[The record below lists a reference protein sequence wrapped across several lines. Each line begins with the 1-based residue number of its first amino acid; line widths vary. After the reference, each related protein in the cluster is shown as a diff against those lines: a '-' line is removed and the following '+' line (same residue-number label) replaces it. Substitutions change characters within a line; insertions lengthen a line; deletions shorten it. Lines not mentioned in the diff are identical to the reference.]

1 MSGLLKSPL
10 PRGEGWVRV
19 FAPGTHPSLVKDL
32 PRLTLLTLAAA
43 IVLAPYAF
51 MLSASVKPGGEIFQ
65 ASLNLWPQRFY
76 GWENYK
82 KALTAVPLLR
92 FLLNGAIVCAALL
105 VLQLLFAVPCAYAL
119 AKLRW
124 PGRNIVFAI
133 VLLGLL
139 IPAHVPALPLYV
151 ALAKLGLLD
160 TYAALAA
167 PFAVSVFAIF
177 MFRQAFKSLPDEL
190 IQAARLDG
198 IAELGI
204 VWRVILPNAWPT
216 ATAFATFSIVAHWN
230 DLFWPLIVIQTQSM
244 ATPALGVL
252 FFRAE
257 EGGNDIGALMAA
269 SVITTAPMVAAF
281 LLAQRRFIQG
291 VATAGL
297 KG

>member
-1 MSGLLKSPL
+1 MTRPLL
-10 PRGEGWVRV
+10 
-19 FAPGTHPSLVKDL
+19 ADL
-32 PRLTLLTLAAA
+32 PRLALLTLGAVL
-43 IVLAPYAF
+43 VLAPYVF
-51 MLSASVKPGGEIFQ
+51 MLSASFKPGGEIFQ
-65 ASLNLWPQRFY
+65 ASLNLIPSRFY
-76 GWENYK
+76 GVENYT

-92 FLLNGAIVCAALL
+92 FLGNGAVVCAVILL
-105 VLQLLFAVPCAYAL
+105 FQLLFAVPCAYAL

-124 PGRNIVFAI
+124 PGQDLVFGL
-133 VLLGLL
+133 VMLGLL

-167 PFAVSVFAIF
+167 PFAISVFAVF
-177 MFRQAFKSLPDEL
+177 MFRQAFRALPDEL

-198 IAELGI
+198 LSELAI

-216 ATAFATFSIVAHWN
+216 ATAFATFSVVAHWN
-230 DLFWPLIVIQTQSM
+230 DLFWPLIVVQTERL

-269 SVITTAPMVAAF
+269 SVIVTLPMVAAF

>member
-1 MSGLLKSPL
+1 MRRS
-10 PRGEGWVRV
+10 W
-19 FAPGTHPSLVKDL
+19 AADA
-32 PRLTLLTLAAA
+32 PRLLLLAAA
-43 IVLAPYAF
+43 ALLVLTPYIF
-51 MLSASVKPGGEIFQ
+51 MVSASMKPGGEIFQ
-65 ASLNLWPQRFY
+65 ASLNVWPHRFY
-76 GWENYK
+76 AIENYR

-92 FLLNGAIVCAALL
+92 FLLNGAIVCAVVLA
-105 VLQLLFAVPCAYAL
+105 LQLLFAVPCAYAL
-119 AKLRW
+119 AKLHW
-124 PGRNIVFAI
+124 PGREPVFAL

-151 ALAKLGLLD
+151 AFARLGLLD

-177 MFRQAFKSLPDEL
+177 MFRQAFKALPDEL

-198 IAELGI
+198 MGEFAI
-204 VWRVILPNAWPT
+204 VWRVLLPNAWPT
-216 ATAFATFSIVAHWN
+216 ATAFATFSVVAHWN
-230 DLFWPLIVIQTQSM
+230 DLFWPLIVIQTERM
-244 ATPALGVL
+244 ATPALGVM

-269 SVITTAPMVAAF
+269 SVITTLPMVAAF

>member
-1 MSGLLKSPL
+1 MT
-10 PRGEGWVRV
+10 RTW
-19 FAPGTHPSLVKDL
+19 AKDL
-32 PRLTLLTLAAA
+32 PRLLVLSVATLV
-43 IVLAPYAF
+43 VLAPYLF
-51 MLSASVKPGGEIFQ
+51 MLSASVKPGSEIFQ
-65 ASLNLWPQRFY
+65 SSLQLWPERFY
-76 GWENYK
+76 GWENYR

-92 FLLNGAIVCAALL
+92 FLLNGAVVCAVILL
-105 VLQLLFAVPCAYAL
+105 FQLLFAVPCAYAL

-124 PGRNIVFAI
+124 PGRDAVFAL

-151 ALAKLGLLD
+151 AFAKLGLLD
-160 TYAALAA
+160 TYTALSA
-167 PFAVSVFAIF
+167 PFAISVFAIF
-177 MFRQAFKSLPDEL
+177 MFRQAFKAMPDEL
-190 IQAARLDG
+190 IHAARLDG
-198 IAELGI
+198 MGELGI

-216 ATAFATFSIVAHWN
+216 ATAFATFSVVAHWN
-230 DLFWPLIVIQTQSM
+230 DLFWPLIAIQSEQM

-257 EGGNDIGALMAA
+257 EAGNDTGALMAA
-269 SVITTAPMVAAF
+269 SVLTTAPMVAAF

>member
-1 MSGLLKSPL
+1 MT
-10 PRGEGWVRV
+10 R
-19 FAPGTHPSLVKDL
+19 SLVADL
-32 PRLTLLTLAAA
+32 PRLALLTLAALL
-43 IVLAPYAF
+43 VLAPYLF

-65 ASLNLWPQRFY
+65 ASLELWPRHFY
-76 GWENYK
+76 GVENYR

-92 FLLNGAIVCAALL
+92 FMLNGALVCAVLL

-124 PGRNIVFAI
+124 PGRDLVFAL

-151 ALAKLGLLD
+151 AFARLGILD
-160 TYAALAA
+160 TYAALTA

-177 MFRQAFKSLPDEL
+177 MFRQAFKALPDEL

-198 IAELGI
+198 MGELGI

-216 ATAFATFSIVAHWN
+216 ATAFATFSVVAHWN
-230 DLFWPLIVIQTQSM
+230 DLFWPLIVVQTEAM

-291 VATAGL
+291 IATAGL

>member
-1 MSGLLKSPL
+1 MRRS
-10 PRGEGWVRV
+10 W
-19 FAPGTHPSLVKDL
+19 AADA
-32 PRLTLLTLAAA
+32 PRLLLLAAA
-43 IVLAPYAF
+43 ALLVLTPYIF
-51 MLSASVKPGGEIFQ
+51 MVSASMKPGGEIFQ
-65 ASLNLWPQRFY
+65 ASLNVWPHRFY
-76 GWENYK
+76 AIENYR

-92 FLLNGAIVCAALL
+92 FLLNGAIVCAVVLA
-105 VLQLLFAVPCAYAL
+105 LQLLFAVPCAYAL
-119 AKLRW
+119 AKLHW
-124 PGRNIVFAI
+124 PGREPVFAL

-151 ALAKLGLLD
+151 AFARLGLLD

-177 MFRQAFKSLPDEL
+177 MFRQAFKALPDEL

-198 IAELGI
+198 MGEFAI

-216 ATAFATFSIVAHWN
+216 ATAFATFSVVAHWN
-230 DLFWPLIVIQTQSM
+230 DLFWPLIVIQTERM
-244 ATPALGVL
+244 ATPALGVM

-269 SVITTAPMVAAF
+269 SVITTLPMVAAF

>member
-1 MSGLLKSPL
+1 MTSRSLL
-10 PRGEGWVRV
+10 
-19 FAPGTHPSLVKDL
+19 ADL
-32 PRLTLLTLAAA
+32 PRLVLLTVAALL
-43 IVLAPYAF
+43 VLAPYIF
-51 MLSASVKPGGEIFQ
+51 MLSASLKPGGEIFGS
-65 ASLNLWPQRFY
+65 SLQLLPRHFY
-76 GWENYK
+76 GWENYR

-92 FLLNGAIVCAALL
+92 FLLNGALVCGVLL
-105 VLQLLFAVPCAYAL
+105 LLQLLFAVPCAYAL

-124 PGRNIVFAI
+124 RGQGVVFGL

-160 TYAALAA
+160 SYTALVA

-177 MFRQAFKSLPDEL
+177 MFRQAFKALPDEL

-198 IAELGI
+198 MSELGI

-230 DLFWPLIVIQTQSM
+230 DLFWPLIAIQTERM

-257 EGGNDIGALMAA
+257 EGGNDVGALMAA
-269 SVITTAPMVAAF
+269 SMITTAPMVLLF

>member
-1 MSGLLKSPL
+1 MTARPLL
-10 PRGEGWVRV
+10 
-19 FAPGTHPSLVKDL
+19 ADL
-32 PRLTLLTLAAA
+32 PRLLLLTVAALV
-43 IVLAPYAF
+43 VLSPYAF

-65 ASLNLWPQRFY
+65 SSLALWPRRFY
-76 GWENYK
+76 GWENYRR
-82 KALTAVPLLR
+82 ALTAVPLLR
-92 FLLNGAIVCAALL
+92 FLLNGALVCAMLL
-105 VLQLLFAVPCAYAL
+105 ALQLLFAVPCAYAL

-124 PGRNIVFAI
+124 RGRDAVFAL

-151 ALAKLGLLD
+151 AFARLGLLD
-160 TYAALAA
+160 GYAALTA

-177 MFRQAFKSLPDEL
+177 MFRQAFKSMPDEL
-190 IQAARLDG
+190 MQAARLDG
-198 IAELGI
+198 MGELGI

-216 ATAFATFSIVAHWN
+216 ATAFATFSVVAHWN
-230 DLFWPLIVIQTQSM
+230 DLFWPLIVVQTQTM

-252 FFRAE
+252 FFKAE
-257 EGGNDIGALMAA
+257 EGGNDTGALMAA
-269 SVITTAPMVAAF
+269 CVVTTLPMVAAF

>member
-1 MSGLLKSPL
+1 MRRS
-10 PRGEGWVRV
+10 W
-19 FAPGTHPSLVKDL
+19 AADT
-32 PRLTLLTLAAA
+32 PRLLLLGVAALL
-43 IVLAPYAF
+43 VLAPYIF
-51 MLSASVKPGGEIFQ
+51 MVSASMKPGGEIFQ
-65 ASLNLWPQRFY
+65 ASLNLWPHRFY
-76 GWENYK
+76 AFENYR

-92 FLLNGAIVCAALL
+92 FLLNGAIVCAVVLA
-105 VLQLLFAVPCAYAL
+105 LQLLFAVPCAYAL

-124 PGRNIVFAI
+124 PGRESVFAL

-151 ALAKLGLLD
+151 AFARLGLLD
-160 TYAALAA
+160 TYAALTA

-177 MFRQAFKSLPDEL
+177 MFRQAFKALPDEL

-198 IAELGI
+198 MGELAI

-216 ATAFATFSIVAHWN
+216 ATAFATFSVVAHWN
-230 DLFWPLIVIQTQSM
+230 DLFWPLIVIQTERM
-244 ATPALGVL
+244 ATPALGVM

-269 SVITTAPMVAAF
+269 SVIVTAPMVAAF

>member
-1 MSGLLKSPL
+1 M
-10 PRGEGWVRV
+10 
-19 FAPGTHPSLVKDL
+19 
-32 PRLTLLTLAAA
+32 PRLAVLSVAALL
-43 IVLAPYAF
+43 VLAPYLF

-65 ASLNLWPQRFY
+65 ASLNLWPAHFHSV
-76 GWENYK
+76 ENYA
-82 KALTAVPLLR
+82 KALTAVPLPR
-92 FLLNGAIVCAALL
+92 FLLNGAIVCAILL
-105 VLQLLFAVPCAYAL
+105 FFQLAFAVPCAYAL

-124 PGRNIVFAI
+124 PGRGLVFAL

-160 TYAALAA
+160 SYAALTA

-177 MFRQAFKSLPDEL
+177 MFRQAFKAMPDEL

-198 IAELGI
+198 MGEFGI

-230 DLFWPLIVIQTQSM
+230 DLFWPLIVIQTQTM

-269 SVITTAPMVAAF
+269 SVITTLPMVAVF

>member
-1 MSGLLKSPL
+1 MTPRPLL
-10 PRGEGWVRV
+10 
-19 FAPGTHPSLVKDL
+19 HDL
-32 PRLTLLTLAAA
+32 PRLALLTLAAL
-43 IVLAPYAF
+43 IILSPYIF

-65 ASLNLWPQRFY
+65 SSLTLWPQRFY
-76 GWENYK
+76 GWENYR

-92 FLLNGAIVCAALL
+92 FLLNGALVCGVLL

-124 PGRNIVFAI
+124 RGREMVFAL
-133 VLLGLL
+133 VMLGLL

-151 ALAKLGLLD
+151 VFAKLGLLD
-160 TYAALAA
+160 SYAALTA

-177 MFRQAFKSLPDEL
+177 MFRQAFKAMPDEL

-198 IAELGI
+198 MGELGV

-230 DLFWPLIVIQTQSM
+230 DLFWPLIVVQTQTM

-257 EGGNDIGALMAA
+257 EGGNDTGALMAA
-269 SVITTAPMVAAF
+269 CVITTAPMVAAF

>member
-1 MSGLLKSPL
+1 MLAALCRAGPGMTPRTLL
-10 PRGEGWVRV
+10 
-19 FAPGTHPSLVKDL
+19 ADL
-32 PRLTLLTLAAA
+32 PRLALLTLAALV
-43 IVLAPYAF
+43 VLSPYIF
-51 MLSASVKPGGEIFQ
+51 MLSASLKPGGEIFQ
-65 ASLNLWPQRFY
+65 SSLTLWPQRFY
-76 GWENYK
+76 GWENYR

-92 FLLNGAIVCAALL
+92 FLLNGALVCAVILA
-105 VLQLLFAVPCAYAL
+105 LQLLFAVPCAYAL

-124 PGRNIVFAI
+124 RGRDAVFAL

-151 ALAKLGLLD
+151 VFARLGLLD
-160 TYAALAA
+160 SYAALTA
-167 PFAVSVFAIF
+167 PFAVSVFAVF
-177 MFRQAFKSLPDEL
+177 MFRQAFKSMPDEL

-198 IAELGI
+198 MGELGI

-230 DLFWPLIVIQTQSM
+230 DLFWPLIVVQTQTM

-257 EGGNDIGALMAA
+257 EGGNDTGALMAA
-269 SVITTAPMVAAF
+269 CVITTLPMVAAF

>member
-1 MSGLLKSPL
+1 MTARPLL
-10 PRGEGWVRV
+10 
-19 FAPGTHPSLVKDL
+19 ADL
-32 PRLTLLTLAAA
+32 PRLLLLTVAAL
-43 IVLAPYAF
+43 IVLSPYVF

-65 ASLNLWPQRFY
+65 SSLALWPRRFY
-76 GWENYK
+76 GWENYRR
-82 KALTAVPLLR
+82 ALTAVPLLR
-92 FLLNGAIVCAALL
+92 FLLNGALVCAMLL
-105 VLQLLFAVPCAYAL
+105 ALQLLFAVPCAYAL

-124 PGRNIVFAI
+124 RGRDAVFAL

-151 ALAKLGLLD
+151 AFARLGLLD
-160 TYAALAA
+160 SYAALTA

-177 MFRQAFKSLPDEL
+177 MFRQAFKSMPDEL
-190 IQAARLDG
+190 MHAARLDG
-198 IAELGI
+198 MSELGI

-216 ATAFATFSIVAHWN
+216 ATAFATFSVVAHWN
-230 DLFWPLIVIQTQSM
+230 DLFWPLIVVQTQTM

-252 FFRAE
+252 FFKAE
-257 EGGNDIGALMAA
+257 EGGNDTGALMAA
-269 SVITTAPMVAAF
+269 CVVTTLPMVTAF

>member
-1 MSGLLKSPL
+1 MSRS
-10 PRGEGWVRV
+10 W
-19 FAPGTHPSLVKDL
+19 AADA
-32 PRLTLLTLAAA
+32 PRLALLSVLALL
-43 IVLAPYAF
+43 VLAPYLF
-51 MLSASVKPGGEIFQ
+51 MFSASLKPGGEIFQ
-65 ASLNLWPQRFY
+65 ASLNLIPHRLY
-76 GWENYK
+76 AIENYT

-92 FLLNGAIVCAALL
+92 FLVNGAAVCAVIL
-105 VLQLLFAVPCAYAL
+105 VLQLAFAVPCAYAL

-124 PGRNIVFAI
+124 PGRSLVFAM

-151 ALAKLGLLD
+151 ALAQLGLLD

-177 MFRQAFKSLPDEL
+177 MFRQAFRALPDEL
-190 IQAARLDG
+190 IEAARLD
-198 IAELGI
+198 AMSEAGI

-230 DLFWPLIVIQTQSM
+230 DLFWPLIVIQTERM

-269 SVITTAPMVAAF
+269 SVLTTLPMIAAF

>member
-1 MSGLLKSPL
+1 MI
-10 PRGEGWVRV
+10 R
-19 FAPGTHPSLVKDL
+19 DL

-65 ASLNLWPQRFY
+65 ASLNLWPQHFY
-76 GWENYK
+76 GWENYR

-92 FLLNGAIVCAALL
+92 FLLNGAIVCAILL
-105 VLQLLFAVPCAYAL
+105 VLQLVFAVPCAYAL

-124 PGRNIVFAI
+124 PGRNLVFAI

-198 IAELGI
+198 MNELSI

-216 ATAFATFSIVAHWN
+216 ATAFATFSVVAHWN
-230 DLFWPLIVIQTQSM
+230 DLFWPLIVIQTETM

>member
-1 MSGLLKSPL
+1 MNRSLL
-10 PRGEGWVRV
+10 
-19 FAPGTHPSLVKDL
+19 ADT
-32 PRLTLLTLAAA
+32 PRLVLLGVAGL
-43 IVLAPYAF
+43 IVIAPYLF
-51 MLSASVKPGGEIFQ
+51 MVSASMKPGGEIFQ

-76 GWENYK
+76 GIENYR

-92 FLLNGAIVCAALL
+92 FLVNGAVVCGVLL
-105 VLQLLFAVPCAYAL
+105 MLQLLFAVPCAYAL

-124 PGRNIVFAI
+124 PGREAVFGL

-151 ALAKLGLLD
+151 ALARLGLLD

-167 PFAVSVFAIF
+167 PFAVSVFATF
-177 MFRQAFKSLPDEL
+177 MFRQAFKALPDEL

-198 IAELGI
+198 LGELSI

-216 ATAFATFSIVAHWN
+216 ATAFATFSVVAHWN
-230 DLFWPLIVIQTQSM
+230 DLFWPLIVIQTERM

-269 SVITTAPMVAAF
+269 SVVTTSPMVAAF
-281 LLAQRRFIQG
+281 LLAQRWFIQG

>member
-1 MSGLLKSPL
+1 MRRS
-10 PRGEGWVRV
+10 W
-19 FAPGTHPSLVKDL
+19 AADA
-32 PRLTLLTLAAA
+32 PRLLLLAAA
-43 IVLAPYAF
+43 ALLVLTPYIF
-51 MLSASVKPGGEIFQ
+51 MVSASMKPGGEIFQ
-65 ASLNLWPQRFY
+65 ASLNVWPHRFY
-76 GWENYK
+76 AIENYR

-92 FLLNGAIVCAALL
+92 FLLNGAIVCAVVLA
-105 VLQLLFAVPCAYAL
+105 LQLLFAVPCAYAL

-124 PGRNIVFAI
+124 PGREPVFAL

-151 ALAKLGLLD
+151 AFARLGLLD

-177 MFRQAFKSLPDEL
+177 MFRQAFKALPDEL

-198 IAELGI
+198 MGEFAI

-216 ATAFATFSIVAHWN
+216 ATAFATFSVVAHWN
-230 DLFWPLIVIQTQSM
+230 DLFWPLIVIQTERM
-244 ATPALGVL
+244 ATPALGVM

-269 SVITTAPMVAAF
+269 SVITTLPMVAAF

>member
-1 MSGLLKSPL
+1 MTRHPPAFQGVRLVLLS
-10 PRGEGWVRV
+10 
-19 FAPGTHPSLVKDL
+19 AASL
-32 PRLTLLTLAAA
+32 
-43 IVLAPYAF
+43 IVLAPYVF
-51 MLSASVKPGGEIFQ
+51 MLSASLKPGGEIFQ
-65 ASLNLWPQRFY
+65 ASLNLIPGRFY
-76 GWENYK
+76 GVENYT

-92 FLLNGAIVCAALL
+92 FLLNGAVVCAVILA
-105 VLQLLFAVPCAYAL
+105 LQLLFAVPCAYAL

-124 PGRNIVFAI
+124 PGQDLVFGLI
-133 VLLGLL
+133 MLGLL

-160 TYAALAA
+160 TYAALVA
-167 PFAVSVFAIF
+167 PFAISVFAVF
-177 MFRQAFKSLPDEL
+177 MFRQAFKALPDEL

-198 IAELGI
+198 MNEASI

-216 ATAFATFSIVAHWN
+216 ATAFATFSVVAHWN
-230 DLFWPLIVIQTQSM
+230 DLFWPLIVIQTERM

-269 SVITTAPMVAAF
+269 SVITTLPMVAAF

>member
-1 MSGLLKSPL
+1 MRPL
-10 PRGEGWVRV
+10 V
-19 FAPGTHPSLVKDL
+19 SDL
-32 PRLTLLTLAAA
+32 PRLLLLSLAALA
-43 IVLAPYAF
+43 VLAPYVF
-51 MLSASVKPGGEIFQ
+51 MVSASVKPGSEIFQ
-65 ASLNLWPQRFY
+65 SSLQLWPQRFH
-76 GWENYK
+76 GWENYR

-92 FLLNGAIVCAALL
+92 FLLNGAVVCAVILFF
-105 VLQLLFAVPCAYAL
+105 QLLFAVPCAYAL

-124 PGRNIVFAI
+124 RGREAVFAL

-151 ALAKLGLLD
+151 GLAKLGLLD

-167 PFAVSVFAIF
+167 PFAISVFAIF
-177 MFRQAFKSLPDEL
+177 MFRQAFKAMPDEL

-198 IAELGI
+198 MGELSI

-230 DLFWPLIVIQTQSM
+230 DLFWPLIVIQTQTM

-257 EGGNDIGALMAA
+257 EAGNDTGALMAA
-269 SVITTAPMVAAF
+269 SVLVTAPMVAAF

>member
-1 MSGLLKSPL
+1 MAE
-10 PRGEGWVRV
+10 RRV
-19 FAPGTHPSLVKDL
+19 LADL
-32 PRLTLLTLAAA
+32 PRLGVLGVAALL
-43 IVLAPYAF
+43 VLSPYLF
-51 MLSASVKPGGEIFQ
+51 MLSASLKPGGEIFQ
-65 ASLNLWPQRFY
+65 ASLNLFPRRIY
-76 GWENYK
+76 GIENYR
-82 KALTAVPLLR
+82 KALTAVPLVR
-92 FLLNGAIVCAALL
+92 FLLNGALVCAVILAFQ
-105 VLQLLFAVPCAYAL
+105 VVFAVPCAYAL

-124 PGRNIVFAI
+124 PGRDAVFAL

-151 ALAKLGLLD
+151 AFAKLGLLD
-160 TYAALAA
+160 SYTALVA
-167 PFAVSVFAIF
+167 PFAISVFAVF
-177 MFRQAFKSLPDEL
+177 MFRQAFKSMPDEL
-190 IQAARLDG
+190 IHAARLDG
-198 IAELGI
+198 IGELGI

-230 DLFWPLIVIQTQSM
+230 DLFWPLIVIQTERM

-269 SVITTAPMVAAF
+269 SVIVTAPMVAAF

>member
-1 MSGLLKSPL
+1 M
-10 PRGEGWVRV
+10 RGVV
-19 FAPGTHPSLVKDL
+19 ADL
-32 PRLTLLTLAAA
+32 PRLLVLSFAAV
-43 IVLAPYAF
+43 IVLSPYLF
-51 MLSASVKPGGEIFQ
+51 MVSASMKPGAEIFQ
-65 ASLNLWPQRFY
+65 ASLDLWPHRFH
-76 GWENYK
+76 GWENYG
-82 KALTAVPLLR
+82 KALTSVPLLR
-92 FLLNGAIVCAALL
+92 FLLNGAIVCGVIL

-124 PGRNIVFAI
+124 PGQTVVFAL

-151 ALAKLGLLD
+151 ALARLGLLD
-160 TYAALAA
+160 SYTALAA
-167 PFAVSVFAIF
+167 PFAISVFAVF
-177 MFRQAFKSLPDEL
+177 MFRQAFRAIPDEL
-190 IQAARLDG
+190 VQAARMDG
-198 IAELGI
+198 LSELAI
-204 VWRVILPNAWPT
+204 VWRVIMPNAWPT

-230 DLFWPLIVIQTQSM
+230 DLFWPLVVIQTERM

-269 SVITTAPMVAAF
+269 SVITTLPMVAAF

>member
-1 MSGLLKSPL
+1 MRRS
-10 PRGEGWVRV
+10 W
-19 FAPGTHPSLVKDL
+19 AADT
-32 PRLTLLTLAAA
+32 PRLLLLGVAALL
-43 IVLAPYAF
+43 VLAPYIF
-51 MLSASVKPGGEIFQ
+51 MVSASMKPGGEIFQ
-65 ASLNLWPQRFY
+65 ASLNLWPHRFY
-76 GWENYK
+76 AFENYR
-82 KALTAVPLLR
+82 KALTSVPLLR
-92 FLLNGAIVCAALL
+92 FLLNGAIVCAVVLA
-105 VLQLLFAVPCAYAL
+105 LQLLFAVPCAYAL

-124 PGRNIVFAI
+124 PGRESVFAL

-151 ALAKLGLLD
+151 AFARLGLLD
-160 TYAALAA
+160 TYAALTA

-177 MFRQAFKSLPDEL
+177 MFRQAFKALPDEL

-198 IAELGI
+198 MGELAI

-216 ATAFATFSIVAHWN
+216 ATAFATFSVVAHWN
-230 DLFWPLIVIQTQSM
+230 DLFWPLIVIQTERM
-244 ATPALGVL
+244 ATPALGVM

-269 SVITTAPMVAAF
+269 SVITTLPMVAAF

>member
-1 MSGLLKSPL
+1 MRRS
-10 PRGEGWVRV
+10 W
-19 FAPGTHPSLVKDL
+19 AADT
-32 PRLTLLTLAAA
+32 PRLLLLGVAALL
-43 IVLAPYAF
+43 VLAPYIF
-51 MLSASVKPGGEIFQ
+51 MVSASMKPGGEIFQ
-65 ASLNLWPQRFY
+65 ASLNLWPHRFHAF
-76 GWENYK
+76 ENYR
-82 KALTAVPLLR
+82 KALIAVPLLR
-92 FLLNGAIVCAALL
+92 FLLNGAIVCAVVLA
-105 VLQLLFAVPCAYAL
+105 LQLLFAVPCAYAL

-124 PGRNIVFAI
+124 PGREPVFAL

-151 ALAKLGLLD
+151 AFARLGLLD
-160 TYAALAA
+160 TYAALTA

-177 MFRQAFKSLPDEL
+177 MFRQAFKALPDEL

-198 IAELGI
+198 MGELAI

-216 ATAFATFSIVAHWN
+216 ATAFATFSVVAHWN
-230 DLFWPLIVIQTQSM
+230 DLFWPLIVIQTERM
-244 ATPALGVL
+244 ATPALGVM

-269 SVITTAPMVAAF
+269 SVITTLPMVAAF

>member
-1 MSGLLKSPL
+1 MAK
-10 PRGEGWVRV
+10 RRV
-19 FAPGTHPSLVKDL
+19 PADL
-32 PRLTLLTLAAA
+32 PRLGVLGIAALL
-43 IVLAPYAF
+43 VLSPYLF

-65 ASLNLWPQRFY
+65 ASLNLWPQHFY
-76 GWENYK
+76 ALENYR
-82 KALTAVPLLR
+82 KALTAVPLMR
-92 FLLNGAIVCAALL
+92 FLLNGALVCAVILGF
-105 VLQLLFAVPCAYAL
+105 QLLFAVPCAYAL

-124 PGRNIVFAI
+124 PGRDAVFAL

-151 ALAKLGLLD
+151 AFAKLGLLD
-160 TYAALAA
+160 SYTALIA
-167 PFAVSVFAIF
+167 PFAISVFAVF
-177 MFRQAFKSLPDEL
+177 MFRQAFKSMPDEL
-190 IQAARLDG
+190 IHAARLDG
-198 IAELGI
+198 IGEFGI

-230 DLFWPLIVIQTQSM
+230 DLFWPLIVIQTERM

-269 SVITTAPMVAAF
+269 SVIVTAPMVAAF

>member
-1 MSGLLKSPL
+1 MTSRPLL
-10 PRGEGWVRV
+10 
-19 FAPGTHPSLVKDL
+19 ADL
-32 PRLTLLTLAAA
+32 PRLLLLTVAAL
-43 IVLAPYAF
+43 IVLSPYVF

-65 ASLNLWPQRFY
+65 SSLALWPRRFY
-76 GWENYK
+76 GWENYRR
-82 KALTAVPLLR
+82 ALTAVPLLR
-92 FLLNGAIVCAALL
+92 FLLNGALVCAMLL
-105 VLQLLFAVPCAYAL
+105 ALQLLFAVPCAYAL

-124 PGRNIVFAI
+124 RGRDAVFAL

-151 ALAKLGLLD
+151 AFARLGLLD
-160 TYAALAA
+160 SYAALTA

-177 MFRQAFKSLPDEL
+177 MFRQAFKSMPDEL
-190 IQAARLDG
+190 MQAARLDG
-198 IAELGI
+198 MGELGI

-216 ATAFATFSIVAHWN
+216 ATAFATFSVVAHWN
-230 DLFWPLIVIQTQSM
+230 DLFWPLIVVQTQTM

-252 FFRAE
+252 FFKAE
-257 EGGNDIGALMAA
+257 EGGNDTGALMAA
-269 SVITTAPMVAAF
+269 CVVTTLPMVAAF

>member
-1 MSGLLKSPL
+1 MRRS
-10 PRGEGWVRV
+10 W
-19 FAPGTHPSLVKDL
+19 AADA
-32 PRLTLLTLAAA
+32 PRLLLLAAA
-43 IVLAPYAF
+43 ALLVLTPYIF
-51 MLSASVKPGGEIFQ
+51 MVSASMKPGGEIFQ
-65 ASLNLWPQRFY
+65 ASLNLWPHRFY
-76 GWENYK
+76 AIENYR

-92 FLLNGAIVCAALL
+92 FLLNGAIVCAVVLA
-105 VLQLLFAVPCAYAL
+105 LQLLFAVPCAYAL

-124 PGRNIVFAI
+124 PGREPVFAL

-151 ALAKLGLLD
+151 AFARLGLLD

-177 MFRQAFKSLPDEL
+177 MFRQAFKALPDEL

-198 IAELGI
+198 MGEFAI

-216 ATAFATFSIVAHWN
+216 ATAFATFSVVAHWN
-230 DLFWPLIVIQTQSM
+230 DLFWPLIVIQTERM
-244 ATPALGVL
+244 ATPALGVM

-269 SVITTAPMVAAF
+269 SVITTLPMVAAF

>member
-1 MSGLLKSPL
+1 MAERPFL
-10 PRGEGWVRV
+10 
-19 FAPGTHPSLVKDL
+19 ADL
-32 PRLTLLTLAAA
+32 PRLGVLGIAALL
-43 IVLAPYAF
+43 VLAPYLF

-65 ASLNLWPQRFY
+65 ATLNLLPQHFH
-76 GWENYK
+76 GIENYR

-92 FLLNGAIVCAALL
+92 FLLNGMLVCAVILGFQ
-105 VLQLLFAVPCAYAL
+105 VMFAVPCAYAL

-124 PGRNIVFAI
+124 PGRDTVFAL

-151 ALAKLGLLD
+151 AFAKLGLLD
-160 TYAALAA
+160 SYTALVA
-167 PFAVSVFAIF
+167 PFAISVFAVF
-177 MFRQAFKSLPDEL
+177 MFRQAFKSMPDEL
-190 IQAARLDG
+190 IHAARLDG
-198 IAELGI
+198 IGELGI
-204 VWRVILPNAWPT
+204 VWRVIMPNAWPT

-230 DLFWPLIVIQTQSM
+230 DLFWPLIVIQTERM

-257 EGGNDIGALMAA
+257 EGGNDVGALMAA
-269 SVITTAPMVAAF
+269 SVIVTAPMVAVF

>member
-1 MSGLLKSPL
+1 MNDRPLL
-10 PRGEGWVRV
+10 
-19 FAPGTHPSLVKDL
+19 ADL
-32 PRLTLLTLAAA
+32 PRLALLTVLSLV
-43 IVLAPYAF
+43 VLAPYLF

-65 ASLNLWPQRFY
+65 ASLNLWPQHFY
-76 GWENYK
+76 GVENYR
-82 KALTAVPLLR
+82 KALTQVPLPR
-92 FLLNGAIVCAALL
+92 ILLNGVLVCAVLL

-124 PGRNIVFAI
+124 PGRGLVFAL

-160 TYAALAA
+160 TYVALTA

-177 MFRQAFKSLPDEL
+177 MFRQAFRALPDEL
-190 IQAARLDG
+190 IHAARLDG
-198 IAELGI
+198 MSEPGI

-230 DLFWPLIVIQTQSM
+230 DLFWPLIAIQTERM

-269 SVITTAPMVAAF
+269 SVVTTAPIVAAF

>member
-1 MSGLLKSPL
+1 MTRSWLADTPRLLLLGLAGLL
-10 PRGEGWVRV
+10 V
-19 FAPGTHPSLVKDL
+19 
-32 PRLTLLTLAAA
+32 LT
-43 IVLAPYAF
+43 PYLF

-76 GWENYK
+76 GVENYR
-82 KALTAVPLLR
+82 KALTSVPLLR
-92 FLLNGAIVCAALL
+92 FLLNGAVVCGVILL
-105 VLQLLFAVPCAYAL
+105 LQLLFAVPCAYAL

-124 PGRNIVFAI
+124 PGRDAVFAL

-139 IPAHVPALPLYV
+139 IPAHVPALPLYL
-151 ALAKLGLLD
+151 AFAKLGLLD
-160 TYAALAA
+160 SYTALTA
-167 PFAVSVFAIF
+167 PFAISVFAIF
-177 MFRQAFKSLPDEL
+177 MFRQAFKALPDEL
-190 IQAARLDG
+190 IQAARMDG
-198 IAELGI
+198 MTELAI
-204 VWRVILPNAWPT
+204 VWRVILPNALPT

-230 DLFWPLIVIQTQSM
+230 DLFWPLIVIDTERM

-257 EGGNDIGALMAA
+257 EAGNDTGALMAA
-269 SVITTAPMVAAF
+269 SVITTLPMVAAF

>member
-1 MSGLLKSPL
+1 MKDRPL
-10 PRGEGWVRV
+10 I
-19 FAPGTHPSLVKDL
+19 ADL
-32 PRLTLLTLAAA
+32 PRLALLGLLSLV
-43 IVLAPYAF
+43 VLAPYLF

-65 ASLNLWPQRFY
+65 ASLNLWPQHFY
-76 GWENYK
+76 GVENYR
-82 KALTAVPLLR
+82 KALTQVPLPR
-92 FLLNGAIVCAALL
+92 ILLNGVLVCAVLL
-105 VLQLLFAVPCAYAL
+105 ALQLLFAVPCAYAL

-124 PGRNIVFAI
+124 PGRGLVFAL

-160 TYAALAA
+160 TYVALTA

-177 MFRQAFKSLPDEL
+177 MFRQAFRALPDEL
-190 IQAARLDG
+190 IHAARLDG
-198 IAELGI
+198 MSEPGI

-216 ATAFATFSIVAHWN
+216 ATAFATFSVVAHWN
-230 DLFWPLIVIQTQSM
+230 DLFWPLIAIQTERM

-269 SVITTAPMVAAF
+269 SVVTTAPMVIAF

>member
-1 MSGLLKSPL
+1 MRRS
-10 PRGEGWVRV
+10 W
-19 FAPGTHPSLVKDL
+19 AADA
-32 PRLTLLTLAAA
+32 PRLLLLGAAA
-43 IVLAPYAF
+43 LLVLAPYIF
-51 MLSASVKPGGEIFQ
+51 MVSASMKPGGEIFQ
-65 ASLNLWPQRFY
+65 ASLNLWPHRFY
-76 GWENYK
+76 ALENYR

-92 FLLNGAIVCAALL
+92 FLLNGAIVCAMILG
-105 VLQLLFAVPCAYAL
+105 LQLLFAVPCAYAL

-124 PGRNIVFAI
+124 PGREPVFAL

-151 ALAKLGLLD
+151 AFARLGLLD
-160 TYAALAA
+160 TYASLAA

-177 MFRQAFKSLPDEL
+177 MFRQAFKALPDEL

-198 IAELGI
+198 MGEFAI

-216 ATAFATFSIVAHWN
+216 ATAFATFSVVAHWN
-230 DLFWPLIVIQTQSM
+230 DLFWPLIVIQTERM
-244 ATPALGVL
+244 ATPALGVM

-269 SVITTAPMVAAF
+269 SVITTLPMVAAF